1 VATPPSHFLF
11 SPLPSFSTDY
21 LLRRTTQCS
30 LGALGLTPQ
39 IFLVRTASVYIYIYI
54 SFAFWWADYF
64 ADLGSN
70 HDDVEEM
77 AQSSQESLVMTED
90 SISSMDIDLNAL
102 EKVRFFECLI
112 QLIS

>member
-1 VATPPSHFLF
+1 
-11 SPLPSFSTDY
+11 
-21 LLRRTTQCS
+21 
-30 LGALGLTPQ
+30 
-39 IFLVRTASVYIYIYI
+39 LVRTATVYIYIYI

>member
-1 VATPPSHFLF
+1 
-11 SPLPSFSTDY
+11 
-21 LLRRTTQCS
+21 LLYRLR
-30 LGALGLTPQ
+30 
-39 IFLVRTASVYIYIYI
+39 
-54 SFAFWWADYF
+54 

-102 EKVRFFECLI
+102 EKVGLF
-112 QLIS
+112 

>member
-1 VATPPSHFLF
+1 VLF
-11 SPLPSFSTDY
+11 CW
-21 LLRRTTQCS
+21 LL
-30 LGALGLTPQ
+30 
-39 IFLVRTASVYIYIYI
+39 
-54 SFAFWWADYF
+54 

-102 EKVRFFECLI
+102 EKVGRC
-112 QLIS
+112 

>member
-1 VATPPSHFLF
+1 MIVVL
-11 SPLPSFSTDY
+11 D
-21 LLRRTTQCS
+21 
-30 LGALGLTPQ
+30 
-39 IFLVRTASVYIYIYI
+39 
-54 SFAFWWADYF
+54 D

-102 EKVRFFECLI
+102 ENVRIC
-112 QLIS
+112 QAVYSVN

>member
-1 VATPPSHFLF
+1 MSVL
-11 SPLPSFSTDY
+11 
-21 LLRRTTQCS
+21 
-30 LGALGLTPQ
+30 
-39 IFLVRTASVYIYIYI
+39 FLVITFNWLVLLY
-54 SFAFWWADYF
+54 WLC

-102 EKVRFFECLI
+102 EKVGLC
-112 QLIS
+112 